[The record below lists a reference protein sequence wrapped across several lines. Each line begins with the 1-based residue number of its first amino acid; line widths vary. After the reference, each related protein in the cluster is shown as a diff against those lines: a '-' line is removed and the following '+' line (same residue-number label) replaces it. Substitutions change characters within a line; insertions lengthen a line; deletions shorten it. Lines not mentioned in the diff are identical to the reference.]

1 MLGGNLAH
9 AKVPAKIL
17 IFEFHCVDQ
26 KTAKWSTI
34 QKITLLSQILKVWKK
49 KVPWYGLNLAITQ
62 TFDNSPINR
71 FSVHCSEFRAFSE
84 TASILYRFFSQLA
97 GNQRYKGTLLSQTFK
112 VWEKKVH
119 SESRYGRFYVFT
131 FQNPKISHIFRRF
144 LPQDFP
150 DWTFFPNFCI

>member
-1 MLGGNLAH
+1 MQYPNYLILRIFFIHHFTLCSTNMGAVFPTRVLNMTIARKPHKQWTDPSLLGVGYKSSLHSCWGGNLAH
-9 AKVPAKIL
+9 TKVPAKIL

-71 FSVHCSEFRAFSE
+71 FSVHCSEFGAFSE
-84 TASILYRFFSQLA
+84 TASILYRFL
-97 GNQRYKGTLLSQTFK
+97 
-112 VWEKKVH
+112 
-119 SESRYGRFYVFT
+119 
-131 FQNPKISHIFRRF
+131 
-144 LPQDFP
+144 
-150 DWTFFPNFCI
+150 